1 MSSTEVSEAEKP
13 PPAIVSVAPPASD
26 VALGLKLLAV
36 SARPCMV
43 GSAGSPSPLPHAEV
57 MLTVWAPESGGGTS
71 HESKEAV
78 TEATAHLHGQRR
90 GEKRSM
96 QPGTRALRH
105 RCLGGTPLGPRGQP
119 CASEWASRERWVAA
133 KAAAIQ
139 GTWLMRLHGV
149 GPTRTLASEG
159 KSEPVP
165 KAPVSSML
173 QSDPGA
179 CDVTV
184 AAVMTGVRDR
194 S

>member
-71 HESKEAV
+71 HESKESV

-119 CASEWASRERWVAA
+119 CASEWASRERP
-133 KAAAIQ
+133 
-139 GTWLMRLHGV
+139 L
-149 GPTRTLASEG
+149 
-159 KSEPVP
+159 
-165 KAPVSSML
+165 
-173 QSDPGA
+173 
-179 CDVTV
+179 
-184 AAVMTGVRDR
+184 R
-194 S
+194 SRALGSCGCTAWGLRGHSHQRGSRSRCRRRR

>member
-1 MSSTEVSEAEKP
+1 
-13 PPAIVSVAPPASD
+13 
-26 VALGLKLLAV
+26 
-36 SARPCMV
+36 
-43 GSAGSPSPLPHAEV
+43 
-57 MLTVWAPESGGGTS
+57 
-71 HESKEAV
+71 
-78 TEATAHLHGQRR
+78 
-90 GEKRSM
+90 
-96 QPGTRALRH
+96 
-105 RCLGGTPLGPRGQP
+105 
-119 CASEWASRERWVAA
+119 
-133 KAAAIQ
+133 
-139 GTWLMRLHGV
+139 MRLHGV

>member
-1 MSSTEVSEAEKP
+1 MPRRHSSRAALEA
-13 PPAIVSVAPPASD
+13 
-26 VALGLKLLAV
+26 GLPTGQAK
-36 SARPCMV
+36 
-43 GSAGSPSPLPHAEV
+43 GPL
-57 MLTVWAPESGGGTS
+57 ESGGWP
-71 HESKEAV
+71 
-78 TEATAHLHGQRR
+78 QR
-90 GEKRSM
+90 
-96 QPGTRALRH
+96 PLR
-105 RCLGGTPLGPRGQP
+105 
-119 CASEWASRERWVAA
+119 
-133 KAAAIQ
+133 IQ

>member
-90 GEKRSM
+90 GREAEHAAGHQSTAASLPRRHSSRA
-96 QPGTRALRH
+96 PRAALRK
-105 RCLGGTPLGPRGQP
+105 RMGL
-119 CASEWASRERWVAA
+119 
-133 KAAAIQ
+133 
-139 GTWLMRLHGV
+139 
-149 GPTRTLASEG
+149 
-159 KSEPVP
+159 
-165 KAPVSSML
+165 
-173 QSDPGA
+173 
-179 CDVTV
+179 
-184 AAVMTGVRDR
+184 
-194 S
+194 